1 MQLALTQRNGVRSP
15 GGARACTP
23 TQSGRPQKAEVA
35 SSSLVAPTR
44 WDMGELADPPGPG
57 PGAFPGSKPGI
68 PARPPRTA
76 CGSAFVRRTARFDP
90 GWRLSYARAA
100 TGRRAR
106 LRCVYLRVRVP
117 PGVLNAAAHGCGPAP
132 VKRAV
137 RIGTG
142 RRLAMGGSSM
152 AEQRPLMPEVPGP
165 NPGRPA
171 HACLVATVSMP
182 PRYGGGRGSIPRAG
196 SADGFRRPL
205 HVTVVLAVQHA
216 SSPSSQGRFESGR
229 SLAVLAQ
236 LVEAQ
241 VLGIWRSG
249 FESPGRY
256 LWRANRSGAGRR
268 C

>member
-1 MQLALTQRNGVRSP
+1 MRQPSKLVSGVQFSGEALKRCKHYGDAAGSYPAERGSIPWRRTGVYANAERPSSK
-15 GGARACTP
+15 GGGCEFESRRAYSMGYGGT
-23 TQSGRPQKAEVA
+23 GR
-35 SSSLVAPTR
+35 
-44 WDMGELADPPGPG
+44 
-57 PGAFPGSKPGI
+57 
-68 PARPPRTA
+68 PARPWT
-76 CGSAFVRRTARFDP
+76 GSFSRFEAWYP
-90 GWRLSYARAA
+90 SS
-100 TGRRAR
+100 
-106 LRCVYLRVRVP
+106 
-117 PGVLNAAAHGCGPAP
+117 AAAHGCGPAP

-256 LWRANRSGAGRR
+256 SWRANRTGTGRR